1 MSLIENSKE
10 EKALQEKVKQ
20 LFREGAVDVVIGH
33 EHGSLPLTSRPL
45 FIRSSD
51 DVERLRWNV
60 LCSTNL
66 AVYLP
71 RIFQQYELR
80 VGIIAKGCDAR
91 SIATLVLENQI
102 PREKITI
109 IGVPCR
115 GVVDMHKVRSM
126 LRAKSIAEIY
136 EEEEE
141 GLCIYTDSGTI
152 IRVRKEDLLSDACAS
167 CAYPVAIDPDIMI
180 EGKPRES
187 AQERYEQIETFEN
200 KPIEERWE
208 YFKKEMSKCI
218 RCNACRQACPNCY
231 CRSCFADQTRPAWM
245 GKGDNLSDIMSFHIG
260 RIFHQAGRCVGC
272 DACSRACPMG
282 IDLRTFTSK
291 VSKDIKELYGFT
303 AGLSVDATAPLCTF
317 AEDDSECFIT
327 EP

>member
-10 EKALQEKVKQ
+10 EKSLREKVKQ
-20 LFREGAVDVVIGH
+20 LLSEGTVDVVIGY
-33 EHGSLPLTSRPL
+33 EQGSLPLTSRPL
-45 FIRSSD
+45 FMRSAD
-51 DVERLRWNV
+51 DVDRLIWNA

-71 RIFQQYELR
+71 RMFQQSQPR

-91 SIATLVLENQI
+91 SIATLVCENQI
-102 PREKITI
+102 PRDKITI
-109 IGVPCR
+109 IGVSCR
-115 GVVDMHKVRSM
+115 GVIDMHKVRSM
-126 LRAKSIAEIY
+126 LKAQNIAEIHK
-136 EEEEE
+136 EE
-141 GLCIYTDSGTI
+141 GEGVCIHTDSGTI
-152 IRVRKEDLLSDACAS
+152 IRVREEDLLSDACAQ
-167 CAYPVAIDPDIMI
+167 CVYPVAINPDIMM
-180 EGKPRES
+180 EGKPQEP
-187 AQERYEQIETFEN
+187 AQERYEQIEAFEN

-231 CRSCFADQTRPAWM
+231 CTSCFADQTRPAWM

-291 VSKDIKELYGFT
+291 IAKDIQELYGFT
-303 AGLSVDATAPLCTF
+303 AGLSMDATAPLCTF